1 MFYLYFLFYYNN
13 NNNNN
18 NYYYY
23 YYLPNYFIHFSFAYL
38 FDNFEKHQGKKTV
51 NFWSRVL

>member
-18 NYYYY
+18 N

>member
-18 NYYYY
+18 NNYY